1 MLAFGGQAYASTGAL
16 VYVPFPVTMRTRPTS
31 LEQSGT
37 ASDYHLF
44 NAGTSALTLT
54 SVPVFAGS
62 TTNSM
67 AMVDCT
73 VSTGLIAG
81 YATALRTNS
90 ANGYLGF
97 SAEL

>member
-1 MLAFGGQAYASTGAL
+1 
-16 VYVPFPVTMRTRPTS
+16 MRARPTS

-54 SVPVFAGS
+54 SVPVFAGF

-67 AMVDCT
+67 GAVDCI
-73 VSTGLIAG
+73 VSTGLTAG
-81 YATALRTNS
+81 NTTALRTNT

-97 SAEL
+97 PAEL